1 MDSQSRP
8 VGLSESEVLAR
19 RAAGLGNNVK
29 LQTSRSY
36 RQIFQE
42 NLFTFINAMF
52 FAISVVMFLLDRF
65 GDGILVVIVIF
76 GGVLINIYQEI
87 WAKQQLDKIAL
98 LSRPKATVIR
108 EGKEQN
114 IDPSEIVLGDLLL
127 VQPGDQI
134 LVDGQLV
141 GEGRLEV
148 DESLLTGESDL
159 VLKQADSTV
168 YSGSFCV
175 SGTACYETYKVGK
188 DTLAFKLMAG
198 HWWGLAFLVAPIR

>member
-1 MDSQSRP
+1 MNSPTPRP
-8 VGLSESEVLAR
+8 SGLSESEVLAR
-19 RAAGLGNNVK
+19 RAAGFGNNVK

-52 FAISVVMFLLDRF
+52 FAISVVMFLLHRV
-65 GDGILVVIVIF
+65 GDGVLVVIVIF

-108 EGKEQN
+108 EDREQD
-114 IDPSEIVLGDLLL
+114 IDPSEIVLGDLLV

-134 LVDGQLV
+134 LVDGLV
-141 GEGRLEV
+141 
-148 DESLLTGESDL
+148 
-159 VLKQADSTV
+159 
-168 YSGSFCV
+168 
-175 SGTACYETYKVGK
+175 VG
-188 DTLAFKLMAG
+188 DG
-198 HWWGLAFLVAPIR
+198 